1 MTKGYVVPELVAY
14 GDIAQITG
22 VFGPSGAND
31 VFIDDTGND
40 ISDSVD
46 PNGPGGSIDA
56 CASPDLE
63 VCLGLNL

>member
-1 MTKGYVVPELVAY
+1 MTKTYAFPELVPY

-22 VFGPSGAND
+22 VFGPSGSND

-40 ISDSVD
+40 ISDTTD

-56 CASPDLE
+56 CASPDLA
-63 VCLGLNL
+63 VCMGLDL